1 MFLDTSN
8 QETKRKLPRS
18 INGLGHMLS
27 GNKKKTIKDYKC
39 SWTHVIRKQKENY
52 QGL

>member
-1 MFLDTSN
+1 MFLDTFN
-8 QETKRKLPRS
+8 QGKQKE
-18 INGLGHMLS
+18 NYQD
-27 GNKKKTIKDYKC
+27 NKC